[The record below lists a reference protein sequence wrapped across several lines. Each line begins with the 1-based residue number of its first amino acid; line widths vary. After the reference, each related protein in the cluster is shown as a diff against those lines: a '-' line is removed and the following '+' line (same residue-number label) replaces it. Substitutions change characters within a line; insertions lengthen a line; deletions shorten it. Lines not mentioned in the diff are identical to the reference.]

1 MFPVVIGIE
10 VDNIGNFSSAPAES
24 VTREAI
30 GAEIARLRALGVRYV
45 FPIHTDEQS
54 LRRRR
59 GL

>member
-1 MFPVVIGIE
+1 MKWT
-10 VDNIGNFSSAPAES
+10 NIGNFSSAPAES

-30 GAEIARLRALGVRYV
+30 GAEIARLRALGVRAYV